1 MRSCSTSSG
10 GRTGCRALAP
20 AVAVILVLTGCGGST
35 PQPPAARDAM
45 ALRSPAFAGG
55 GTTPPRYTCSSVGKS
70 PPLAWSRVPAGTRE
84 LALVVFDPDAGGGG
98 FTHWVLFH
106 LAPNLRR
113 LPSGGVPDGARQ
125 AENSAGRDA
134 WAPPCPPSGDEPHH
148 YEFTL
153 YALKAPLSLPDGAK
167 SSDAIAAIGRGAL
180 ARGRL
185 VGRFGR

>member
-10 GRTGCRALAP
+10 GRTGCSAALF
-20 AVAVILVLTGCGGST
+20 AVLLVLSGCGGST
-35 PQPPAARDAM
+35 PQPPAARDAIT
-45 ALRSPAFAGG
+45 LRSRAFRDG
-55 GTTPPRYTCSSVGKS
+55 GTIPTRYTCASVGKS
-70 PPLAWSRVPAGTRE
+70 PPLAWSGVPAGTRE

-98 FTHWVLFH
+98 FTHWVIFH

-113 LPSGGVPDGARQ
+113 LPAGAVPDGARQ

-134 WAPPCPPSGDEPHH
+134 WAAPCPPPGDSPHH

-153 YALKAPLSLPDGAK
+153 YALKAPLDLEDGAGA
-167 SSDAIAAIGRGAL
+167 SDAIRAITGDAL
-180 ARGRL
+180 VRGRL